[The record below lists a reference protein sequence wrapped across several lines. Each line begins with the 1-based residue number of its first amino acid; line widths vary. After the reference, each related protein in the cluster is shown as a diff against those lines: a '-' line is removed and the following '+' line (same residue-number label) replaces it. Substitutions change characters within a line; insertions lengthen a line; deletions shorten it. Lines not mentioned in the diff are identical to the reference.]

1 LHLLGLP
8 KNYKKKKKN
17 TVALIMKNIL
27 KLIIRVSK
35 ISLVSFYFIYS
46 ILAPPTPSQFSSTT
60 AVPSNKN
67 FSPTLMLHHHR
78 KTLPP

>member
-1 LHLLGLP
+1 MYFDTKSYLKSNHYHTP
-8 KNYKKKKKN
+8 KHP
-17 TVALIMKNIL
+17 
-27 KLIIRVSK
+27 
-35 ISLVSFYFIYS
+35 SLVSFYFIYS